1 MKRWLKGSL
10 QHIFIIISSLGSMVA
25 VTTSYVYSLQWR
37 KAKTTEFEII
47 EKIVNAVF
55 AECAGLILLV

>member
-1 MKRWLKGSL
+1 
-10 QHIFIIISSLGSMVA
+10 MVA